1 MFFVDVPF
9 ALVAVLNKISIE
21 WCSKP
26 CLKQYFPDSGIFQKK
41 PRVRKRVWIVVV
53 VVVVV
58 AAVVVVVV
66 VVVVLVLVLVLVVV
80 IIKIIMAV
88 VVVVVVV
95 VAVVVVVVIIKIIRG
110 FSPNV
115 VITLYFL
122 NLKTACA

>member
-58 AAVVVVVV
+58 VAGVVVVVV

-88 VVVVVVV
+88 VVVVV
-95 VAVVVVVVIIKIIRG
+95 AVVVVIIKIIRG

>member
-9 ALVAVLNKISIE
+9 ALVAVLNNISIE

-58 AAVVVVVV
+58 VAGVVVV
-66 VVVVLVLVLVLVVV
+66 VVVVLVLVLVLVLVVVV
-80 IIKIIMAV
+80 IIKITMA
-88 VVVVVVV
+88 
-95 VAVVVVVVIIKIIRG
+95 VVVVVIIKIIRG